1 MSAYSTRNRGRERNS
16 IALGSLAKSSIAVA
30 IRSVDRSYK
39 DLHLSPLRGFGVHE
53 ISRCY
58 TPRTS
63 GAIRDSCREVREI
76 GDLIIEDY

>member
-58 TPRTS
+58 TPAAPLVLLETR
-63 GAIRDSCREVREI
+63 AEK
-76 GDLIIEDY
+76 